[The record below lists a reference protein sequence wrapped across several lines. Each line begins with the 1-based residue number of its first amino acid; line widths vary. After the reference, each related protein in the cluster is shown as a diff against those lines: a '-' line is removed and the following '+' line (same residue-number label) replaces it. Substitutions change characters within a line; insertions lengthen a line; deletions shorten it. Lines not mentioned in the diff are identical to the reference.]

1 MTEKSL
7 TFMLIEHDISGEITS
22 SYEEKD
28 FCKLIDIAVLKG
40 QLAGLMKAW
49 SILENGGN
57 LKEEI
62 KYIEQLLQN
71 MNDETI

>member
-1 MTEKSL
+1 MNTTIYSSL
-7 TFMLIEHDISGEITS
+7 LSIQD
-22 SYEEKD
+22 EEKD

>member
-40 QLAGLMKAW
+40 QLAGLNTLNNYYK
-49 SILENGGN
+49 
-57 LKEEI
+57 
-62 KYIEQLLQN
+62 
-71 MNDETI
+71 T